1 LPISILVES
10 ASPSEVKLVQETL
23 DNVFINKKPKK
34 LIGDKLFDSDPL
46 DTELKKQ
53 DVDLIAPHKANRVK
67 PPTQDQTELKRYKR
81 RWKIERLFAWLFYF
95 RRIIV
100 RWEVKPENY
109 LAFVILGCLIIL
121 LRNLV
126 RF

>member
-1 LPISILVES
+1 MPISILVES
-10 ASPSEVKLVQETL
+10 ASPCEVKLVQETL